1 MIPTGVAA
9 QISDDLRLK
18 LEKQMRMAPPSRPE
32 RDTAKFL
39 EADRIVGD
47 ADRNVVATGNVTLR
61 QRGAVIRAGRDED
74 HDADQT
80 VVATGAVRL
89 DRDGDVAAGPRL
101 NYHLDNDTGEM
112 DSPAF
117 EFPKRPERRA
127 ATRGHASRAVL
138 EENQISRL
146 FQAEYTSCPVPRDD
160 WFIRVRELE
169 IDAPATS
176 APLTTPPYF
185 FGATSF
191 ADSCPLDNKRKSGFA
206 DLRHPGKSGSRPAAV
221 RLNIAEDT

>member
-1 MIPTGVAA
+1 V
-9 QISDDLRLK
+9 
-18 LEKQMRMAPPSRPE
+18 EYH
-32 RDTAKFL
+32 
-39 EADRIVGD
+39 D
-47 ADRNVVATGNVTLR
+47 ADQSVVATGS
-61 QRGAVIRAGRDED
+61 
-74 HDADQT
+74 
-80 VVATGAVRL
+80 VRL

-127 ATRGHASRAVL
+127 ATRGQASRAVL

-169 IDAPATS
+169 IDSSRNVGTAYN
-176 APLTTPPYF
+176 TTVF
-185 FGATSF
+185 FLGLPILYSPVLSF
-191 ADSCPLDNKRKSGFA
+191 PLDNRRKSGFDFSLPYYLNLA
-206 DLRHPGKSGSRPAAV
+206 ENYDATITPKLFTRRGVQLGAELRYLTSFMTGQ
-221 RLNIAEDT
+221 LD